1 MELILWRHA
10 EAEEGLADLERR
22 LTAKGQKQAERMA
35 RWLNARL
42 PEDCSILS
50 SPAARA
56 LQTAKALGRPV
67 QVVAAIAPGARSK
80 DILDAAGWPG
90 TDCACVVVAGHQP
103 TLGEVAAQL
112 LGADG
117 SLAIRKAGVWWFSSG
132 SRVVDHAVMLRAAMT
147 PDLLK
152 AVAD

>member
-10 EAEEGLADLERR
+10 EADEGLNDLERK
-22 LTAKGQKQAERMA
+22 LTAKGQKQAEKMA

-42 PEDCSILS
+42 PENCRILS

-56 LQTAKALGRPV
+56 MQTAKALGRPFET
-67 QVVAAIAPGARSK
+67 VAAIAPGARGS

-90 TDCACVVVAGHQP
+90 MDRTCVVVAGHQP
-103 TLGEVAAQL
+103 TLGEAAAQL
-112 LGADG
+112 LGTDG
-117 SLAIRKAGVWWFSSG
+117 PLAIRKAGVWWFSSHG
-132 SRVVDHAVMLRAAMT
+132 RVIGNEVVLRAAMT

-152 AVAD
+152 GAGD